1 MCESNRIWFPKG
13 GWQLIQSYA
22 SFDGHKGLP
31 QRDQSISMR
40 CCLGF
45 QKMYETPQSF
55 PKGLSF
61 FTLHL
66 KPTFETQMTLW
77 VSLGGYANSCQRK
90 FRCRTSENVER
101 WKAELERIKSKG
113 TKHTILGPLLTL
125 LILGSQF
132 LKLLPLPC
140 VVLLA
145 YVWTIEKSLFAN
157 IDVYTSNYIH
167 MLMQIYVVNQN
178 KNALRDCDQ
187 NAKFLHH
194 NICSKNKCCTT

>member
-1 MCESNRIWFPKG
+1 MPALTDTKGSPKE
-13 GWQLIQSYA
+13 IIA
-22 SFDGHKGLP
+22 SPWGVALDSKTCTKLP
-31 QRDQSISMR
+31 NPFQRGYLFYIT
-40 CCLGF
+40 F
-45 QKMYETPQSF
+45 ET
-55 PKGLSF
+55 
-61 FTLHL
+61 HI
-66 KPTFETQMTLW
+66 ETQMTLW

-90 FRCRTSENVER
+90 FKCRTSENVER

-125 LILGSQF
+125 LILGSLF

-140 VVLLA
+140 VVLLV

-167 MLMQIYVVNQN
+167 MLMQIYVVYQN